1 MTVRS
6 RLLPHPLLTVILGVV
21 WVLLINDFSWGAFL
35 FGLML
40 GAAIAKLTS
49 ACWPGRPRIR
59 NPLAIAEYS
68 AVVLYDIIVSNF
80 QVAYLVLFHR
90 GDSLRSQFVTIPLDL
105 ESPEAIATLAGTIT
119 MTPGTVSADLSADG
133 RSLLVHCLDTADAAG
148 VVATIKSRYERRLM
162 RIFE

>member
-6 RLLPHPLLTVILGVV
+6 RLLPHPVLTVVLGLV
-21 WVLLINDFSWGAFL
+21 WVLLIKDFSWGTIL
-35 FGLML
+35 FGLLL
-40 GAAIAKLTS
+40 GVVIAKLTS
-49 ACWPGRPRIR
+49 TCWPGRPRIR
-59 NPLAIAEYS
+59 NPLAIVEYS
-68 AVVLYDIIVSNF
+68 AIVLYDIIVSNY

-90 GDSLRSQFVTIPLDL
+90 GANLQSRFVTVPLDL